1 MSHQHN
7 IKCDLKSQIPYGT
20 FSFPFSSFW
29 DERSQYRYGQI
40 GWHWHEELEFV
51 CVLEGS
57 VQCCVGE
64 QRMDIHAGDGL
75 FINQNTLHSFA
86 LTSGDRMV
94 SLVFSP
100 QFLAIPYANIYTAY
114 IEPVLTSNLYVISL
128 SSSVEQERAILQKIQ
143 YIAQIDHGESPTKEL
158 DTYIAVLELWRS
170 FFITMF
176 SGHSFTANQGFFQM
190 QQRMKLMLDYIGQN
204 YAQKI
209 TSNDIAECAH
219 ISKGEAVRC
228 FNRLLHSS
236 PIQYLN
242 TYRIFQACRL
252 LQRTDLS
259 IAAVSEAV
267 GFASNTYFSR
277 LFRRQFHMT
286 PMEMRKQQQTGREV
300 VSDSQGTLAA
310 NSRPC

>member
-1 MSHQHN
+1 M
-7 IKCDLKSQIPYGT
+7 
-20 FSFPFSSFW
+20 
-29 DERSQYRYGQI
+29 
-40 GWHWHEELEFV
+40 
-51 CVLEGS
+51 
-57 VQCCVGE
+57 QCCVGE

-176 SGHSFTANQGFFQM
+176 SGHSFTANQGFFSNAAAHEAYAGLHRAKLRAENHLKRHCRM
-190 QQRMKLMLDYIGQN
+190 RPHQQGAKP
-204 YAQKI
+204 
-209 TSNDIAECAH
+209 CAVLTDCCT
-219 ISKGEAVRC
+219 AVP
-228 FNRLLHSS
+228 F
-236 PIQYLN
+236 
-242 TYRIFQACRL
+242 
-252 LQRTDLS
+252 S
-259 IAAVSEAV
+259 I
-267 GFASNTYFSR
+267 
-277 LFRRQFHMT
+277 
-286 PMEMRKQQQTGREV
+286 
-300 VSDSQGTLAA
+300 
-310 NSRPC
+310 

>member
-1 MSHQHN
+1 M
-7 IKCDLKSQIPYGT
+7 
-20 FSFPFSSFW
+20 
-29 DERSQYRYGQI
+29 
-40 GWHWHEELEFV
+40 
-51 CVLEGS
+51 
-57 VQCCVGE
+57 
-64 QRMDIHAGDGL
+64 
-75 FINQNTLHSFA
+75 
-86 LTSGDRMV
+86 
-94 SLVFSP
+94 
-100 QFLAIPYANIYTAY
+100 
-114 IEPVLTSNLYVISL
+114 
-128 SSSVEQERAILQKIQ
+128 EQERAILQKIQ

-170 FFITMF
+170 FFIRMF
-176 SGHSFTANQGFFQM
+176 SCHRFTAIQGFFQM
-190 QQRMKLMLDYIGQN
+190 QQRMKHMLDYIGQN